1 MIFTQWLRILRRKNK
16 LMVLGIFNYTNPFE
30 RVGIFLKFW
39 VERLYIFIM
48 SNILILLD
56 NILSLIKYVR
66 KKLHI
71 ERKFTW

>member
-1 MIFTQWLRILRRKNK
+1 
-16 LMVLGIFNYTNPFE
+16 MVLGIFNYTNPLE

-39 VERLYIFIM
+39 VERLYIFII

-66 KKLHI
+66 KKFHI